1 MIKIARKTEKIII
14 YSLIIMMGT
23 VLVLSTIEL
32 GYFLVKSIFS
42 SDYLLLDLD
51 SLMDLFGVF
60 LLVLI
65 GIELLDTIKI
75 YLKENVVHVEVVVL
89 VAIIALARKVVVLKL
104 EEWDGAMIAGL
115 GALIISLAVTYYL
128 IKRAGLFVCDMGWD
142 DEKNN
147 APKESSEDKNKKDK
161 DDDVVIHCCNDVTNN
176 KK

>member
-14 YSLIIMMGT
+14 YSLIIMMGA
-23 VLVLSTIEL
+23 VLVLATIEL
-32 GYFLVKSIFS
+32 GYYLVRSILT

-115 GALIISLAVTYYL
+115 GGIILALSVSYFL
-128 IKRAGLFVCDMGWD
+128 IKKAGLFVCDMGYD
-142 DEKNN
+142 DNK
-147 APKESSEDKNKKDK
+147 KNKKENK
-161 DDDVVIHCCNDVTNN
+161 DTEDDLPLDCCKESE